1 MKRLFLLGVFALA
14 FWIPPNCAQ
23 AVSGWELGNYLM
35 GNRVVVGPQETKE
48 GGFAVAGADLELKG
62 KTKGGLRA
70 FGANIMHSGEVE
82 GEMTAF
88 GANVTLAGKYHGKV
102 RVAAANLTLSGTFDG
117 PVAAAAARITVA
129 PSAVIKGDLV
139 YSAASLGLQEGS
151 QIRGKIVPREFKA
164 QKEWFE
170 KGKKAL
176 LCLWVTY
183 WLLSIPALLIVGV
196 LIHSFFPR
204 TIESVVAALPQ
215 NPWKNIGVGLVF
227 VVVVPV
233 GVVIALVTLVGI
245 PTGIIAA
252 LLYGILIYT
261 SRIFISVWVGRK
273 ILGYFKKSLASAFF
287 WPFLLG
293 ILVTTFL
300 LIIPI
305 LGWFFWLLFV
315 FIGIGA
321 IWMVIWTA
329 VHGQR
334 LESMPKSQEEG
345 T

>member
-1 MKRLFLLGVFALA
+1 MKRLFLFGIFVLA
-14 FWIPPNCAQ
+14 FWIPANYGQ
-23 AVSGWELGNYLM
+23 AVSGWDVGNYLM
-35 GNRVVVGPQETKE
+35 GNRVVVGPEETRE

-70 FGANIMHSGEVE
+70 FGANVMHSGEVE
-82 GEMTAF
+82 GELMVF

-102 RVAAANLTLSGTFDG
+102 RAGAANLTLTGTFEG
-117 PVAAAAARITVA
+117 HVVAGAAKITVA
-129 PSAVIKGDLV
+129 PNAEIKGDLI
-139 YSAASLGLQEGS
+139 YMAASLDRQEGS
-151 QIRGKIVPREFKA
+151 QIRGKAVRREFKE
-164 QKEWFE
+164 QKEWVE

-176 LCLWVTY
+176 VCLWVTY
-183 WLLSIPALLIVGV
+183 WVLSIPALLIVGA
-196 LIHSFFPR
+196 LIHHFFPR

-215 NPWKNIGVGLVF
+215 NPWKNMGVGLVF

-261 SRIFISVWVGRK
+261 SRVFIAVWIGRK
-273 ILGYFKKSLASAFF
+273 ILGYFKKSLATAFF
-287 WPFLLG
+287 WPLLLG
-293 ILVTTFL
+293 TLITTFL

-305 LGWFFWLLFV
+305 IGCFFWLFFV

-321 IWMVIWTA
+321 IWMVIWRA
-329 VHGQR
+329 VQGQR
-334 LESMPKSQEEG
+334 AESMPESPDEG